1 MERRDVS
8 VGFDERNDGVVNAVE
23 DVHPS
28 FVIATRSKYIRMS
41 LVERPDIN
49 ETSHECDVISKVEV
63 MCIKDVDQ
71 LLLKNEDLTKGNTKY
86 KTSCVSWDDSRF
98 CRSALQGKRR

>member
-1 MERRDVS
+1 MLVTWYANVLESRDVS

-23 DVHPS
+23 DAHPS

-41 LVERPDIN
+41 LVERSNID

-63 MCIKDVDQ
+63 TCIEDVDQ
-71 LLLKNEDLTKGNTKY
+71 LLLKKEDLSGGNERKWN
-86 KTSCVSWDDSRF
+86 KK
-98 CRSALQGKRR
+98 LI